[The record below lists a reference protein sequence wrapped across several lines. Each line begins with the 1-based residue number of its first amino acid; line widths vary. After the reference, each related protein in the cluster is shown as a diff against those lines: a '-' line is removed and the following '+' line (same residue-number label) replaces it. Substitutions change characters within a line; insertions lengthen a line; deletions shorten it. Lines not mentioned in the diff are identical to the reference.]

1 MRCPFNRYINK
12 ASLKSS
18 KMLISGNVSELSL
31 DDDFLTPHDISS
43 PRRRS
48 SVGSNDRII
57 IIREGRW
64 AGIAVYTNHEDS
76 PRLTPAILSTIH
88 LAPFSNLLIITNSL
102 ANRTICVFPTEASPT
117 NSVILHT
124 GIPPPRHLSR
134 IGQPS
139 VSKEPVL

>member
-1 MRCPFNRYINK
+1 
-12 ASLKSS
+12 
-18 KMLISGNVSELSL
+18 MLISGNVSELSL

-64 AGIAVYTNHEDS
+64 AGIAVYTNHEDF
-76 PRLTPAILSTIH
+76 PRLTTAILSTIH

-102 ANRTICVFPTEASPT
+102 ANRTIRHIRLPLQLRIIRQI
-117 NSVILHT
+117 ILRRIALVH
-124 GIPPPRHLSR
+124 IIRHISH
-134 IGQPS
+134 
-139 VSKEPVL
+139 